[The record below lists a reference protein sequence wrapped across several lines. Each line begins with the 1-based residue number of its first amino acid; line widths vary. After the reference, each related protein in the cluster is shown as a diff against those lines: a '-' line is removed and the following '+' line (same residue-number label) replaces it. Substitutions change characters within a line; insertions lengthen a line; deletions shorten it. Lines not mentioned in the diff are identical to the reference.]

1 MSLNIPRIFVASLLL
16 APTLV
21 FGQATKQVT
30 RTSQSPISK
39 EVYSVLKADKAVKHG
54 TYTLYKGQQNKL
66 ATQGHFSNGRKD
78 STWTTYGWD
87 GRTVVAKGAY
97 QNDQPAG
104 IWEFFTSKGELEQKY
119 DYDQRQMLFVRPGK
133 NKSMSVTLLAP
144 TATGQTSPDVAPV
157 YIGGTSAIT
166 NNMLMMRYPV
176 EAIRGGVSGTVQVAF
191 SIGKDGT
198 ASNHRVTQGI
208 GSGCD
213 EEALRVVQSLS
224 NGWIPAQVAGQP
236 VAVECELP
244 IKFGLQ
250 KPVVTPIR

>member
-1 MSLNIPRIFVASLLL
+1 MTLSIPRITIFCLLL
-16 APTLV
+16 APTLS

-30 RTSQSPISK
+30 KTSQSPISK
-39 EVYSVLKADKAVKHG
+39 EVYCVLKSDKAVKHG
-54 TYTLYKGQQNKL
+54 TYTLYKGPQNVL
-66 ATQGHFSNGRKD
+66 ATKGHFSNGRKD
-78 STWTTYGWD
+78 SVWTSYGRD
-87 GRTVVAKGAY
+87 GLLVIARGPY
-97 QNDQPAG
+97 QNDLPVG
-104 IWEFFTSKGELEQKY
+104 IWEFYTSKGELEQKY

-166 NNMLMMRYPV
+166 NNMMTMRYPAQ
-176 EAIRGGVSGTVQVAF
+176 AIRSGVSGTVQVAF
-191 SIGKDGT
+191 TIAQDG
-198 ASNHRVTQGI
+198 AGANYRVTQGI

-213 EEALRVVQSLS
+213 EEALRVVQGLT

-244 IKFGLQ
+244 IRFGLQ
-250 KPVVTPIR
+250 KPVFTPVK